1 MPISSV
7 QLKAICLNQARWRS
21 RKHLRAQA
29 RILRGKHGVGFLNDL
44 DRARN
49 QSYVERHAPIWS
61 KEPYYRLTEKAH
73 RYLRSHGYA
82 TVIEAFRMAEPMKLS
97 ASLAE
102 LQSHGWYSSRHVGVV
117 AATLIDE
124 GYYETALFK
133 RKKKRTRF
141 FRLTSKGKNWA
152 KERIKAAAERQLRS
166 EFKARRAEVI
176 KEARRLIRLKAELV
190 KAWAC

>member
-1 MPISSV
+1 
-7 QLKAICLNQARWRS
+7 
-21 RKHLRAQA
+21 
-29 RILRGKHGVGFLNDL
+29 
-44 DRARN
+44 
-49 QSYVERHAPIWS
+49 
-61 KEPYYRLTEKAH
+61 
-73 RYLRSHGYA
+73 
-82 TVIEAFRMAEPMKLS
+82 
-97 ASLAE
+97 
-102 LQSHGWYSSRHVGVV
+102 
-117 AATLIDE
+117 LIDE
-124 GYYETALFK
+124 GYYETAHFK